1 MENRIE
7 LSFDKK
13 LSGLAGYQ
21 YGLSEYKRQVEGKI
35 DFDKD
40 IILIFPDNIVRIA
53 SSFIQG
59 FFEEL
64 VGEIGVSGIEERVKI
79 VSIKKG
85 MKDVVIKNLL

>member
-1 MENRIE
+1 MENKIE

-21 YGLSEYKRQVEGKI
+21 YGMSEYKKQVEGKI
-35 DFDKD
+35 DFDED

-59 FFEEL
+59 FFEEM
-64 VGEIGVSGIEERVKI
+64 VGKIGISGIEERVKI
-79 VSIKKG
+79 ESTRND
-85 MKDVVIKNLL
+85 MKDIIIKNLL

>member
-64 VGEIGVSGIEERVKI
+64 VGEIGISGIEERVKI